1 MKKDF
6 NIAIISPSAI
16 VTEGL
21 KFILKGSERHS
32 NVDRYPLIGDILG
45 KESSSYDI
53 VIIDSEALQ
62 NSGKSYYKIG
72 ECFSDSITIG
82 LVTTAISREFSELCQ
97 EVIYMDDS
105 PMKVAEVID
114 KSIKSHSGGHRM
126 LSENP
131 LSEREREV
139 LKLLVKGDTAKEIAS
154 KLFIS
159 THTVVTHRKN
169 ISAKLG
175 IRTTSAMAIY
185 AVSANLV
192 SLDDILDSIPNNDE
206 EEQ

>member
-6 NIAIISPSAI
+6 NIAIISPSTI
-16 VTEGL
+16 VIEGL
-21 KFILKGSERHS
+21 RAILKGSQRSS
-32 NVDRYPLIGDILG
+32 NVDRYSLIGDI
-45 KESSSYDI
+45 SSKDACPYDI
-53 VIIDSEALQ
+53 VIIDSAALQ
-62 NSGKSYYKIG
+62 NSGKSYHKMG
-72 ECFSDSITIG
+72 EWFSDSTSIG
-82 LVTTAISREFSELCQ
+82 LVTTAISRDFSELCQ
-97 EVIYMDDS
+97 EIIYLDDS
-105 PMKVAEVID
+105 PVKIAEVID
-114 KSIKSHSGGHRM
+114 KGIKTHSGRRRV

-192 SLDDILDSIPNNDE
+192 TLDDILDVIPNNDE